1 MLSVLL
7 ASALVA
13 SSVNAIDTISVKG
26 SKFFTE
32 DGNQFFVKGMQ
43 MNTKKPQAKAVTNRR
58 KASLTNSFPTTRSLT
73 TSNAS
78 STQTS

>member
-13 SSVNAIDTISVKG
+13 SVNAIDTISVKG

-43 MNTKKPQAKAVTNRR
+43 MNTKKTQAKAV
-58 KASLTNSFPTTRSLT
+58 LTDGRHRLPTRSRRP
-73 TSNAS
+73 AH
-78 STQTS
+78 

>member
-13 SSVNAIDTISVKG
+13 SVNAIDTISVKG

-78 STQTS
+78 STRTS